1 MNKEGSRARNWLLTL
16 NQQEGRDL
24 PDAEEWLNRLFT
36 ETKATYV
43 IGQLERGE
51 ESGRAHIQ
59 AYANWPDAIRFGRL
73 KRFDNTVNLREVKI
87 DNGVRQYCMKEE
99 TRVAGP
105 WEFGKIPLLR
115 NSKTDWA
122 LVKQA
127 AKSGE
132 FDKVPDSVYVRHYST
147 LQRIYKDNCRVTPSS
162 SLRGIYIY
170 GKSEV
175 GKSTLARDLF
185 PGELV
190 YNKLHNKWFDG
201 YQNESVIIWDDLG
214 LTHPLY
220 FSDYFKVWTDRHGVR
235 GETKGG
241 VIPLNHKYFIF
252 TSQYSLEEMFTDP
265 KTYEAMR
272 RRCFVYEMVHYKEVD
287 VRSIF
292 DIPQM
297 LSFLSASTKPNTELF
312 IRRT

>member
-1 MNKEGSRARNWLLTL
+1 MAAIARNWLLTL
-16 NQQEGRDL
+16 NQKEGESL
-24 PDAEEWLNRLFT
+24 PDAEEWLQNLYT
-36 ETKATYV
+36 STKATYV
-43 IGQLERGE
+43 VGQLEAGNDTERP
-51 ESGRAHIQ
+51 HIQ
-59 AYANWPDAIRFGRL
+59 AYGNWSNKIRFGAL
-73 KRFDNTVNLREVKI
+73 KRYAPTVNLREVKI
-87 DNGVRQYCMKEE
+87 DNGVRDYCMKED

-105 WEFGKIPLLR
+105 WEFGKRPMMR

-132 FDKVPDSVYVRHYST
+132 FDKVPDSVYVKHYST
-147 LQRIYKDNCRVTPSS
+147 LQRIYKDNCKVLPSS
-162 SLRGIYIY
+162 ALRGIYIY

-185 PGELV
+185 PGEPV

-214 LTHPLY
+214 LSHPLY

-265 KTYEAMR
+265 KTYEAMS
-272 RRCFVYEMVHYKEVD
+272 RRCFVYEMVYYKEVNT
-287 VRSIF
+287 RTIF
-292 DIPQM
+292 EIPEM
-297 LSFLSASTKPNTELF
+297 LKFLSASTKPDSELF
-312 IRRT
+312 IKRT